1 MACASIV
8 AYAALSHYSNTV
20 GDRSLGAVLAVAP
33 LSLLAVALAWR
44 WTPVAA
50 LGAAAAL
57 ALVFHGAWTV
67 LQSNFSLV
75 SLLQQSGA
83 DALLGYAFART
94 LDSHQVALCTRLAD
108 RVHGPLSA
116 PEVAYTRRVTA
127 AWAVFFFASAAV
139 SIILY
144 AAAPLWI
151 WSIYA
156 YFCTVPL
163 MAVMFLAEYGIRRRV
178 LPAVGGGLM
187 ATLRV
192 YFASPEA

>member
-1 MACASIV
+1 
-8 AYAALSHYSNTV
+8 
-20 GDRSLGAVLAVAP
+20 LAVAP
-33 LSLLAVALAWR
+33 LSLLVVALAWR

-57 ALVFHGAWTV
+57 AAVFHGAWTV

-94 LDSHQVALCTRLAD
+94 LYSHEVALCTRLAD
-108 RVHGPLSA
+108 RVHGPLSQ

-127 AWAVFFFASAAV
+127 AWAVFFFTSAAV
-139 SIILY
+139 SIVLY

-156 YFCTVPL
+156 YFCTLPL
-163 MAVMFLAEYGIRRRV
+163 MGVMFLAEYGIRRRV

-192 YFASPEA
+192 YFANPET